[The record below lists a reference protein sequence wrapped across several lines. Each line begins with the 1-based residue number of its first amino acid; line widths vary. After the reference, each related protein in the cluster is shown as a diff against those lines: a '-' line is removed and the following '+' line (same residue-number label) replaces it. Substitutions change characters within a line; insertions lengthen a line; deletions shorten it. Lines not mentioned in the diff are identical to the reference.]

1 MMIARW
7 SIDVKFGYKQ
17 DALDLMNRWADEIG
31 SQVGWTRERMRL
43 LTGSVG
49 ALEST
54 IQSEVQV
61 KDLSELN
68 AAWDKLARIEAHQ
81 RWGKELEAFVVSGTN
96 RWEIFRVIE

>member
-7 SIDVKFGYKQ
+7 SIDAKFGHKPEVIAQ
-17 DALDLMNRWADEIG
+17 MQKWMTEIG
-31 SQVGWTRERMRL
+31 SQVGWNDKNTRL

-54 IQSEVQV
+54 IQSEILI
-61 KDLSELN
+61 KDLAELN
-68 AAWDKLARIEAHQ
+68 AAWEKLAGIASHQ
-81 RWGKELEAFVVSGTN
+81 AWSKALEPHVVSGTQ